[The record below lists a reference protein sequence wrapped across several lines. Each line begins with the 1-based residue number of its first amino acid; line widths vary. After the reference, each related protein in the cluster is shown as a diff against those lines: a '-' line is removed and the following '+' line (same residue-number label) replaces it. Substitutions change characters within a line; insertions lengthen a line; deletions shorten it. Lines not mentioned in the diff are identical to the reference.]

1 MDETAA
7 MIAEDHEAVVAMLR
21 DPATYAPEVARIEEI
36 DTHIPRDLPG
46 GRPGLQDEACRSAPG
61 RRHAP
66 KNTGFA
72 ADRETSSQICRCRLS
87 RLPSDRS

>member
-7 MIAEDHEAVVAMLR
+7 MIAEDREAVVAMLR

-36 DTHIPRDLPG
+36 ATRISRDLSG
-46 GRPGLQDEACRSAPG
+46 GRPGLQDECRSAPG